1 VEKSPTN
8 VVYEFDSFLLDPV
21 ERRLLHKGHPRPL
34 APKAFDILLVLVKN
48 QGRLVEKHLLMNA
61 VWPDAAVE
69 EGNLNFNIHLVRKT
83 LGQAEGSG
91 VEYIE
96 TVPRRGYRF
105 AGVVTDRTREETRIT
120 AAAQRVSIESS
131 GPFGGYWRFVGM
143 TGAVYASLF
152 GISILV
158 QLAYQF
164 DKYAPRIKTTVPLV
178 VSLMFITA
186 VVGYSVDFRNSLRS
200 PGRGLGAHCI
210 IIILGSIVSFVIV
223 QQSLPQQSLV
233 RATFQTLTAQV
244 AYLKDTAYYSV
255 LAFFFLII
263 PFNFI
268 VAAKREIERGAALE
282 ILRLLSGD
290 RGSVSP
296 RGSVYLKLHILVLV
310 LSTLSVV
317 AVSRMVHM
325 FNHLEQS
332 EYMNLYMLAVSI
344 RWITYFG
351 LAAVCL
357 TWYYRELNEIK
368 ILCQARPPGF
378 SSVPRMLS
386 VPVDGAPYGS
396 NK

>member
-1 VEKSPTN
+1 
-8 VVYEFDSFLLDPV
+8 
-21 ERRLLHKGHPRPL
+21 
-34 APKAFDILLVLVKN
+34 
-48 QGRLVEKHLLMNA
+48 
-61 VWPDAAVE
+61 
-69 EGNLNFNIHLVRKT
+69 
-83 LGQAEGSG
+83 
-91 VEYIE
+91 
-96 TVPRRGYRF
+96 
-105 AGVVTDRTREETRIT
+105 
-120 AAAQRVSIESS
+120 
-131 GPFGGYWRFVGM
+131 M

-186 VVGYSVDFRNSLRS
+186 VVGYFVDFRNSLRR

-210 IIILGSIVSFVIV
+210 IIIFGSIVSFVIV

-368 ILCQARPPGF
+368 ILCQARPHGF
-378 SSVPRMLS
+378 SSVPRMLP